1 MATKNIV
8 PNANGEGSIGTAA
21 KGWGGAFL
29 TSTATSSTSA
39 GAKLQLISNDGAV
52 MADTHQLGIIEFLG
66 AEDGSGTISLGAS
79 IEAVADETFTASE
92 NASALVFKTTS
103 GTTVSEVL
111 RLDKDKNATFA
122 GTITADAGIDIDN
135 FNIDGTT
142 ISLSSGNMI
151 IGTANAAS
159 ALTISDYGLLT
170 MTVGASSNPRI
181 SFAGTNVSG
190 THFIQLDRGSGAS
203 SSSFEVYVNGGTRF
217 EVKANGNVE
226 IADGNLGFAGDGN
239 SIAFGADSEVVLTH
253 VHNNGLLLGSGG
265 SYALYFRDTDLYIHS
280 VSDGTLKLNANTEL
294 DLTAPTIDIN
304 GAADISGL
312 LTMSGG
318 ANPDLNV
325 QGTAIIRGN
334 SSSHETHYFTTA
346 AANVAAYHMK
356 DASGNIKNTFSA
368 GGLNFITGG
377 NFVAG
382 ATTDVTGTHYFQK
395 AVSANGGILYVGS
408 DTTGRFS
415 LVVQASDSG
424 YNNTPDTCL
433 KVGGTSST
441 SRSIS
446 AAGTFNGSG
455 ADYAEYMTKS
465 VTDVINKGDIVGV
478 DSNGLL
484 TNIFND
490 AISFV
495 IKSTNP
501 SFIGNDTWGIE
512 SEDKDEI
519 EEARNKVDRIA
530 FSGQVP
536 CNITGASVG
545 DYIIPVASSDGKIT
559 GEAVSNPTFEQYKIS
574 VGKVW
579 KIMENGNS
587 WVAVKIG

>member
-190 THFIQLDRGSGAS
+190 THFIQLDRG
-203 SSSFEVYVNGGTRF
+203 
-217 EVKANGNVE
+217 
-226 IADGNLGFAGDGN
+226 
-239 SIAFGADSEVVLTH
+239 
-253 VHNNGLLLGSGG
+253 
-265 SYALYFRDTDLYIHS
+265 
-280 VSDGTLKLNANTEL
+280 
-294 DLTAPTIDIN
+294 
-304 GAADISGL
+304 
-312 LTMSGG
+312 
-318 ANPDLNV
+318 
-325 QGTAIIRGN
+325 
-334 SSSHETHYFTTA
+334 
-346 AANVAAYHMK
+346 
-356 DASGNIKNTFSA
+356 
-368 GGLNFITGG
+368 
-377 NFVAG
+377 
-382 ATTDVTGTHYFQK
+382 
-395 AVSANGGILYVGS
+395 
-408 DTTGRFS
+408 
-415 LVVQASDSG
+415 
-424 YNNTPDTCL
+424 
-433 KVGGTSST
+433 
-441 SRSIS
+441 
-446 AAGTFNGSG
+446 
-455 ADYAEYMTKS
+455 
-465 VTDVINKGDIVGV
+465 
-478 DSNGLL
+478 
-484 TNIFND
+484 
-490 AISFV
+490 
-495 IKSTNP
+495 
-501 SFIGNDTWGIE
+501 
-512 SEDKDEI
+512 
-519 EEARNKVDRIA
+519 
-530 FSGQVP
+530 
-536 CNITGASVG
+536 
-545 DYIIPVASSDGKIT
+545 
-559 GEAVSNPTFEQYKIS
+559 
-574 VGKVW
+574 
-579 KIMENGNS
+579 
-587 WVAVKIG
+587 

>member
-203 SSSFEVYVNGGTRF
+203 TSSFEVYLNGATKF
-217 EVKANGNVE
+217 EVKADGNVE
-226 IADGNLGFAGDGN
+226 IADGSLVIANAGDGIN
-239 SIAFGADSEVVLTH
+239 FGATSDASGMSAEVLDDYEEGSWTPRVTDGTDVAQSNGTYTRGDYTKIGRLVHCSGQIVLTS
-253 VHNNGLLLGSGG
+253 LGSASGAIQMGG
-265 SYALYFRDTDLYIHS
+265 F
-280 VSDGTLKLNANTEL
+280 
-294 DLTAPTIDIN
+294 PFIN
-304 GAADISGL
+304 Q
-312 LTMSGG
+312 
-318 ANPDLNV
+318 NV
-325 QGTAIIRGN
+325 QGAQSGGIVGTATNLNISAGHNVTFNMLMN
-334 SSSHETHYFTTA
+334 SQNAAMRIYDDAAGITSMTA
-346 AANVAAYHMK
+346 SEFSA
-356 DASGNIKNTFSA
+356 DGEITFS
-368 GGLNFITGG
+368 
-377 NFVAG
+377 
-382 ATTDVTGTHYFQK
+382 VT
-395 AVSANGGILYVGS
+395 
-408 DTTGRFS
+408 
-415 LVVQASDSG
+415 
-424 YNNTPDTCL
+424 
-433 KVGGTSST
+433 
-441 SRSIS
+441 
-446 AAGTFNGSG
+446 
-455 ADYAEYMTKS
+455 YMTN
-465 VTDVINKGDIVGV
+465 T
-478 DSNGLL
+478 
-484 TNIFND
+484 
-490 AISFV
+490 
-495 IKSTNP
+495 
-501 SFIGNDTWGIE
+501 
-512 SEDKDEI
+512 
-519 EEARNKVDRIA
+519 
-530 FSGQVP
+530 
-536 CNITGASVG
+536 
-545 DYIIPVASSDGKIT
+545 
-559 GEAVSNPTFEQYKIS
+559 
-574 VGKVW
+574 
-579 KIMENGNS
+579 
-587 WVAVKIG
+587 

>member
-111 RLDKDKNATFA
+111 RLDNDKNATFT

-203 SSSFEVYVNGGTRF
+203 TSSFEVYLNGATKF
-217 EVKANGNVE
+217 EVKADGNVE
-226 IADGNLGFAGDGN
+226 IADGSLVIANAGDGIN
-239 SIAFGADSEVVLTH
+239 FGATSDASGMSAEVLDDYEEGSWTPRVTDGTDVAQSNGTYTRGDYTKIGRLVHCSGQIVLTS
-253 VHNNGLLLGSGG
+253 LGSASGAIQMGG
-265 SYALYFRDTDLYIHS
+265 F
-280 VSDGTLKLNANTEL
+280 
-294 DLTAPTIDIN
+294 PFIN
-304 GAADISGL
+304 Q
-312 LTMSGG
+312 
-318 ANPDLNV
+318 NV
-325 QGTAIIRGN
+325 QGAQSGGIVGTATNLNISAGHNVTFNMLMN
-334 SSSHETHYFTTA
+334 SQNAAMRIYDDAAGITSMTA
-346 AANVAAYHMK
+346 SEFSA
-356 DASGNIKNTFSA
+356 DGEITFS
-368 GGLNFITGG
+368 
-377 NFVAG
+377 
-382 ATTDVTGTHYFQK
+382 VT
-395 AVSANGGILYVGS
+395 
-408 DTTGRFS
+408 
-415 LVVQASDSG
+415 
-424 YNNTPDTCL
+424 
-433 KVGGTSST
+433 
-441 SRSIS
+441 
-446 AAGTFNGSG
+446 
-455 ADYAEYMTKS
+455 YMTN
-465 VTDVINKGDIVGV
+465 T
-478 DSNGLL
+478 
-484 TNIFND
+484 
-490 AISFV
+490 
-495 IKSTNP
+495 
-501 SFIGNDTWGIE
+501 
-512 SEDKDEI
+512 
-519 EEARNKVDRIA
+519 
-530 FSGQVP
+530 
-536 CNITGASVG
+536 
-545 DYIIPVASSDGKIT
+545 
-559 GEAVSNPTFEQYKIS
+559 
-574 VGKVW
+574 
-579 KIMENGNS
+579 
-587 WVAVKIG
+587 

>member
-203 SSSFEVYVNGGTRF
+203 TSSFEVYLNGATKF
-217 EVKANGNVE
+217 EVKADGNVE
-226 IADGNLGFAGDGN
+226 IADGSLVIANAGDGIN
-239 SIAFGADSEVVLTH
+239 FGATSDASGMSAEVLDDYEEGSWTPRVTDGTDVAQSNGTYTRGDYTKIGRLVHCSGQIVLT
-253 VHNNGLLLGSGG
+253 
-265 SYALYFRDTDLYIHS
+265 
-280 VSDGTLKLNANTEL
+280 
-294 DLTAPTIDIN
+294 DLT
-304 GAADISGL
+304 S
-312 LTMSGG
+312 SGG
-318 ANPDLNV
+318 AEVNGAIRMDGFPFANRNV
-325 QGTAIIRGN
+325 QGAQSTGMIGSASFLNITAG
-334 SSSHETHYFTTA
+334 HTVVLQMLL
-346 AANVAAYHMK
+346 NVAEAGFRLTDSTGGTTDMQ
-356 DASGNIKNTFSA
+356 ASEFSDDGQFTFS
-368 GGLNFITGG
+368 
-377 NFVAG
+377 
-382 ATTDVTGTHYFQK
+382 
-395 AVSANGGILYVGS
+395 
-408 DTTGRFS
+408 
-415 LVVQASDSG
+415 
-424 YNNTPDTCL
+424 
-433 KVGGTSST
+433 
-441 SRSIS
+441 IS
-446 AAGTFNGSG
+446 
-455 ADYAEYMTKS
+455 YMT
-465 VTDVINKGDIVGV
+465 D
-478 DSNGLL
+478 L
-484 TNIFND
+484 
-490 AISFV
+490 
-495 IKSTNP
+495 
-501 SFIGNDTWGIE
+501 
-512 SEDKDEI
+512 
-519 EEARNKVDRIA
+519 
-530 FSGQVP
+530 
-536 CNITGASVG
+536 
-545 DYIIPVASSDGKIT
+545 
-559 GEAVSNPTFEQYKIS
+559 
-574 VGKVW
+574 
-579 KIMENGNS
+579 
-587 WVAVKIG
+587 

>member
-1 MATKNIV
+1 MATKNKV

-203 SSSFEVYVNGGTRF
+203 TSSFEVYLNGATKF
-217 EVKANGNVE
+217 EVKADGNVE
-226 IADGNLGFAGDGN
+226 IADGSLVIANAGDGIN
-239 SIAFGADSEVVLTH
+239 FGATSDASGMSAEVLDDYEEGSWTPRVTDGTDVAQSNGTYTRGDYTKIGRLVHCSGQIVLT
-253 VHNNGLLLGSGG
+253 
-265 SYALYFRDTDLYIHS
+265 
-280 VSDGTLKLNANTEL
+280 
-294 DLTAPTIDIN
+294 DLT
-304 GAADISGL
+304 S
-312 LTMSGG
+312 SGG
-318 ANPDLNV
+318 AEVNGAIRMDGFPFANRNV
-325 QGTAIIRGN
+325 QGAQSTGMIGSASFLNITAG
-334 SSSHETHYFTTA
+334 HTVVLQMLL
-346 AANVAAYHMK
+346 NVAEAGFRLTDSTGGTTDMQ
-356 DASGNIKNTFSA
+356 ASEFSDDGQITFS
-368 GGLNFITGG
+368 
-377 NFVAG
+377 
-382 ATTDVTGTHYFQK
+382 
-395 AVSANGGILYVGS
+395 
-408 DTTGRFS
+408 
-415 LVVQASDSG
+415 
-424 YNNTPDTCL
+424 
-433 KVGGTSST
+433 
-441 SRSIS
+441 IS
-446 AAGTFNGSG
+446 
-455 ADYAEYMTKS
+455 YMT
-465 VTDVINKGDIVGV
+465 D
-478 DSNGLL
+478 L
-484 TNIFND
+484 
-490 AISFV
+490 
-495 IKSTNP
+495 
-501 SFIGNDTWGIE
+501 
-512 SEDKDEI
+512 
-519 EEARNKVDRIA
+519 
-530 FSGQVP
+530 
-536 CNITGASVG
+536 
-545 DYIIPVASSDGKIT
+545 
-559 GEAVSNPTFEQYKIS
+559 
-574 VGKVW
+574 
-579 KIMENGNS
+579 
-587 WVAVKIG
+587 

>member
-203 SSSFEVYVNGGTRF
+203 TSSFEVYLNGATKF
-217 EVKANGNVE
+217 EVKADGNVE
-226 IADGNLGFAGDGN
+226 IADGSLVIANAGDGIN
-239 SIAFGADSEVVLTH
+239 FGATSDASGMSAEVLDDYEEGSWTPRVTDGTDVAQSNGKYTRGDYTKIGRLVHCSGQIVLT
-253 VHNNGLLLGSGG
+253 
-265 SYALYFRDTDLYIHS
+265 
-280 VSDGTLKLNANTEL
+280 
-294 DLTAPTIDIN
+294 DLT
-304 GAADISGL
+304 S
-312 LTMSGG
+312 SGG
-318 ANPDLNV
+318 AEVNGAIRMDGFPFANRNV
-325 QGTAIIRGN
+325 QGAQSTGMIGSASFLNITAG
-334 SSSHETHYFTTA
+334 HTVVLQMLL
-346 AANVAAYHMK
+346 NVAEAGFRLTDSTGGTTDMQ
-356 DASGNIKNTFSA
+356 ASEFSDDGQITFS
-368 GGLNFITGG
+368 
-377 NFVAG
+377 
-382 ATTDVTGTHYFQK
+382 
-395 AVSANGGILYVGS
+395 
-408 DTTGRFS
+408 
-415 LVVQASDSG
+415 
-424 YNNTPDTCL
+424 
-433 KVGGTSST
+433 
-441 SRSIS
+441 IS
-446 AAGTFNGSG
+446 
-455 ADYAEYMTKS
+455 YMT
-465 VTDVINKGDIVGV
+465 D
-478 DSNGLL
+478 L
-484 TNIFND
+484 
-490 AISFV
+490 
-495 IKSTNP
+495 
-501 SFIGNDTWGIE
+501 
-512 SEDKDEI
+512 
-519 EEARNKVDRIA
+519 
-530 FSGQVP
+530 
-536 CNITGASVG
+536 
-545 DYIIPVASSDGKIT
+545 
-559 GEAVSNPTFEQYKIS
+559 
-574 VGKVW
+574 
-579 KIMENGNS
+579 
-587 WVAVKIG
+587 

>member
-203 SSSFEVYVNGGTRF
+203 TSSFEVYLNGATKF
-217 EVKANGNVE
+217 EVKADGNVE
-226 IADGNLGFAGDGN
+226 IADGSLVIANAGDGIN
-239 SIAFGADSEVVLTH
+239 FGATSDASGMSAEVLDDYEEGSWTPRVTDGTDVAQSNGTYTRGDYTKIGRLVHCSGQIVLT
-253 VHNNGLLLGSGG
+253 
-265 SYALYFRDTDLYIHS
+265 
-280 VSDGTLKLNANTEL
+280 
-294 DLTAPTIDIN
+294 DLT
-304 GAADISGL
+304 S
-312 LTMSGG
+312 SGG
-318 ANPDLNV
+318 AEVNGAIRMDGFPFANRNV
-325 QGTAIIRGN
+325 QGAQSTGMIGSASFLNITAG
-334 SSSHETHYFTTA
+334 HTVVLQMLL
-346 AANVAAYHMK
+346 NVAEAGFRLTDSTGGTTDMQ
-356 DASGNIKNTFSA
+356 ASEFSDDGQITFS
-368 GGLNFITGG
+368 
-377 NFVAG
+377 
-382 ATTDVTGTHYFQK
+382 
-395 AVSANGGILYVGS
+395 
-408 DTTGRFS
+408 
-415 LVVQASDSG
+415 
-424 YNNTPDTCL
+424 
-433 KVGGTSST
+433 
-441 SRSIS
+441 IS
-446 AAGTFNGSG
+446 
-455 ADYAEYMTKS
+455 YMT
-465 VTDVINKGDIVGV
+465 D
-478 DSNGLL
+478 L
-484 TNIFND
+484 
-490 AISFV
+490 
-495 IKSTNP
+495 
-501 SFIGNDTWGIE
+501 
-512 SEDKDEI
+512 
-519 EEARNKVDRIA
+519 
-530 FSGQVP
+530 
-536 CNITGASVG
+536 
-545 DYIIPVASSDGKIT
+545 
-559 GEAVSNPTFEQYKIS
+559 
-574 VGKVW
+574 
-579 KIMENGNS
+579 
-587 WVAVKIG
+587 

>member
-203 SSSFEVYVNGGTRF
+203 TSSFEVYLNGATKF
-217 EVKANGNVE
+217 EVKADGNVE
-226 IADGNLGFAGDGN
+226 IADGSLVIANAGDGIN
-239 SIAFGADSEVVLTH
+239 FGATSDASGMSAEVLDDYEEGSWTPRVTDGTDVAQSNGTYTRGDYTKIGRLVHCSGQIVLT
-253 VHNNGLLLGSGG
+253 
-265 SYALYFRDTDLYIHS
+265 
-280 VSDGTLKLNANTEL
+280 
-294 DLTAPTIDIN
+294 DLTT
-304 GAADISGL
+304 
-312 LTMSGG
+312 SGG
-318 ANPDLNV
+318 AEVNGAIRMDGFPFANRNV
-325 QGTAIIRGN
+325 QGAQSTGMIGSASFLNITAG
-334 SSSHETHYFTTA
+334 HTVVLQMLL
-346 AANVAAYHMK
+346 NVAEAGFRLTDSTGGTTDMQ
-356 DASGNIKNTFSA
+356 ASEFSDDGQITFS
-368 GGLNFITGG
+368 
-377 NFVAG
+377 
-382 ATTDVTGTHYFQK
+382 
-395 AVSANGGILYVGS
+395 
-408 DTTGRFS
+408 
-415 LVVQASDSG
+415 
-424 YNNTPDTCL
+424 
-433 KVGGTSST
+433 
-441 SRSIS
+441 IS
-446 AAGTFNGSG
+446 
-455 ADYAEYMTKS
+455 YMT
-465 VTDVINKGDIVGV
+465 D
-478 DSNGLL
+478 L
-484 TNIFND
+484 
-490 AISFV
+490 
-495 IKSTNP
+495 
-501 SFIGNDTWGIE
+501 
-512 SEDKDEI
+512 
-519 EEARNKVDRIA
+519 
-530 FSGQVP
+530 
-536 CNITGASVG
+536 
-545 DYIIPVASSDGKIT
+545 
-559 GEAVSNPTFEQYKIS
+559 
-574 VGKVW
+574 
-579 KIMENGNS
+579 
-587 WVAVKIG
+587 

>member
-1 MATKNIV
+1 MATKTIV

-203 SSSFEVYVNGGTRF
+203 TSSFEVYLNGATKF
-217 EVKANGNVE
+217 EVKADGNVE
-226 IADGNLGFAGDGN
+226 IADGSLVIANAGDGIN
-239 SIAFGADSEVVLTH
+239 FGATSDASGMSAEVLDDYEEGSWTPT
-253 VHNNGLLLGSGG
+253 LSTSGG
-265 SYALYFRDTDLYIHS
+265 S
-280 VSDGTLKLNANTEL
+280 VGTASSAGQYTKIGRQVIVHFQFTLSSSSGGSGSLLITNLPFTVDANSGAVTGSGRIL
-294 DLTAPTIDIN
+294 DLGQTITVGHYTGTNQISIFKYN
-304 GAADISGL
+304 GNYA
-312 LTMSGG
+312 
-318 ANPDLNV
+318 
-325 QGTAIIRGN
+325 GTDF
-334 SSSHETHYFTTA
+334 FTT
-346 AANVAAYHMK
+346 
-356 DASGNIKNTFSA
+356 G
-368 GGLNFITGG
+368 
-377 NFVAG
+377 FV
-382 ATTDVTGTHYFQK
+382 TYYVT
-395 AVSANGGILYVGS
+395 
-408 DTTGRFS
+408 
-415 LVVQASDSG
+415 
-424 YNNTPDTCL
+424 
-433 KVGGTSST
+433 
-441 SRSIS
+441 
-446 AAGTFNGSG
+446 
-455 ADYAEYMTKS
+455 
-465 VTDVINKGDIVGV
+465 
-478 DSNGLL
+478 
-484 TNIFND
+484 
-490 AISFV
+490 
-495 IKSTNP
+495 
-501 SFIGNDTWGIE
+501 
-512 SEDKDEI
+512 
-519 EEARNKVDRIA
+519 
-530 FSGQVP
+530 
-536 CNITGASVG
+536 
-545 DYIIPVASSDGKIT
+545 
-559 GEAVSNPTFEQYKIS
+559 
-574 VGKVW
+574 
-579 KIMENGNS
+579 
-587 WVAVKIG
+587 